1 MVLLYRYSYLLVDL
15 ANVRSDSCLQLI
27 ARSSLAKSSSELAA
41 TLELRRRTRLLSVVM
56 LARSLSKQ
64 LLRRPAGAA
73 FRAPLRQFHATPPA
87 LVAVGDKIPSVEL
100 DHGFQDMVKV
110 NLAERCAGRKVILL
124 GLPGAFTPC

>member
-1 MVLLYRYSYLLVDL
+1 M
-15 ANVRSDSCLQLI
+15 SDRVI
-27 ARSSLAKSSSELAA
+27 GDRERSSLAKNTDAASEQQRWSCA
-41 TLELRRRTRLLSVVM
+41 EEPGLLSVVM

>member
-1 MVLLYRYSYLLVDL
+1 
-15 ANVRSDSCLQLI
+15 
-27 ARSSLAKSSSELAA
+27 
-41 TLELRRRTRLLSVVM
+41 M

-64 LLRRPAGAA
+64 LCRRPAAAAA
-73 FRAPLRQFHATPPA
+73 FRKAPLHARQFHATHPA

>member
-1 MVLLYRYSYLLVDL
+1 
-15 ANVRSDSCLQLI
+15 
-27 ARSSLAKSSSELAA
+27 
-41 TLELRRRTRLLSVVM
+41 M

-64 LLRRPAGAA
+64 LFRRPAVAPAA
-73 FRAPLRQFHATPPA
+73 FRKAPAPLHARQFHATPPA

>member
-1 MVLLYRYSYLLVDL
+1 
-15 ANVRSDSCLQLI
+15 
-27 ARSSLAKSSSELAA
+27 
-41 TLELRRRTRLLSVVM
+41 M

-64 LLRRPAGAA
+64 LFRRPAAAAA
-73 FRAPLRQFHATPPA
+73 FRKAPLQRQFHATPPA
-87 LVAVGDKIPSVEL
+87 LVAVGDKIPGVEL